1 MNPSTFFTST
11 GIGMYLETVLT
22 SINTSG
28 IRITPSTSPNGGSSL
43 ESSLISSTLTGNLV
57 NTLFPMNRPHITP
70 ATIIHINAV
79 GIPTIIITPR
89 LTPSES
95 ATRTEPADGG
105 TNAYPLASPARSGIA

>member
-1 MNPSTFFTST
+1 
-11 GIGMYLETVLT
+11 
-22 SINTSG
+22 
-28 IRITPSTSPNGGSSL
+28 
-43 ESSLISSTLTGNLV
+43 
-57 NTLFPMNRPHITP
+57 MNRPHITP

-105 TNAYPLASPARSGIA
+105 TNAYPLARPARSGIA